1 MCVIRVAN
9 NLKTINKFIPNT
21 LLVILQKYYQ
31 YILNLL
37 RD

>member
-1 MCVIRVAN
+1 MYVIRVAN
-9 NLKTINKFIPNT
+9 NLKTINKFIQNT